1 MLGAEDVKKIQAETQ
16 ANTVETQGQSE
27 ETQPQLQEPV
37 QEFAIPNQLAS
48 LKVAEL
54 FGISSVELAQYDT
67 EIQRIL
73 DYVDTFDP
81 KSVDDII
88 FHIKHLDSQIGTVMG
103 ENKIKTISRYLFL
116 NREKQ
121 YIERKMERMKGL

>member
-16 ANTVETQGQSE
+16 ANTVETQGE
-27 ETQPQLQEPV
+27 VGETQPQEPI

>member
-16 ANTVETQGQSE
+16 TNTVESQGENQES
-27 ETQPQLQEPV
+27 QPQEPI

-88 FHIKHLDSQIGTVMG
+88 YHIKHLDSQIGTVMG
-103 ENKIKTISRYLFL
+103 ESKIKTISRYLFL

-121 YIERKMERMKGL
+121 YLERRMERMKGL